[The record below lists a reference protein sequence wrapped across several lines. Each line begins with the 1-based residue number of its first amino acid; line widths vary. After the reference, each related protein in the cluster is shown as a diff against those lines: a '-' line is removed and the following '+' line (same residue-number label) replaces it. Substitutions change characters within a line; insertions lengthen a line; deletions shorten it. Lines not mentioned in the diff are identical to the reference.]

1 MRISPKVGV
10 LLLLTLSLCV
20 GVQAQGKHSSSHW
33 RACMVSSTDLSQ
45 KKKYLCLKLVRLAS
59 QTLSVPQRRS
69 LSVCGTWIS
78 ESDRFCGT
86 ERVWFSKLA
95 QSYLCS

>member
-10 LLLLTLSLCV
+10 LLLLTLGLCV
-20 GVQAQGKHSSSHW
+20 GVQAQGRHSFW
-33 RACMVSSTDLSQ
+33 RAWMVSSTDLSQ
-45 KKKYLCLKLVRLAS
+45 KKKVSVLKASLAS

-78 ESDRFCGT
+78 ENDRCCGT